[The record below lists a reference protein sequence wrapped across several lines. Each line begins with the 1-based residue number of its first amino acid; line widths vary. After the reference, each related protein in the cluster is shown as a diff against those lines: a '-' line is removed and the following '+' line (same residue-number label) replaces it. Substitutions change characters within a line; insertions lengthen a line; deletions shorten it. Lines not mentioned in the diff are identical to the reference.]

1 MIEIAAQ
8 MVAQDNAEL
17 ATVFLQ
23 KTAIERALPEI
34 DKRLATVRLLWA
46 FMCLTEVYDMG
57 FVNFMISG
65 L

>member
-34 DKRLATVRLLWA
+34 DKRLATVSALS
-46 FMCLTEVYDMG
+46 
-57 FVNFMISG
+57 ISVSTSSISISCA
-65 L
+65 